1 MAGNFALN
9 VVLSA
14 GLSQLW
20 SMINTQ
26 QIIVVM
32 PLFNTNIPANAGM
45 FFGFIMNLA
54 SFNLLPTD
62 EFYNSYMVM
71 SNDPGA
77 LNSNFD
83 DQGYGSVYLLQNL
96 GTLLVAILT
105 IPLFVGLYYVLKP
118 LTRCST
124 RIKKVHLKL
133 KNYLFWSH
141 QIQVI
146 FESYSVI
153 CMCALINLKF
163 VSVFVFTFLGIF
175 QYLR

>member
-1 MAGNFALN
+1 
-9 VVLSA
+9 
-14 GLSQLW
+14 
-20 SMINTQ
+20 
-26 QIIVVM
+26 
-32 PLFNTNIPANAGM
+32 
-45 FFGFIMNLA
+45 
-54 SFNLLPTD
+54 
-62 EFYNSYMVM
+62 M
-71 SNDPGA
+71 SKDDPGA
-77 LNSNFD
+77 LNSNFE

-105 IPLFVGLYYVLKP
+105 IPLLVGLYYVLLP
-118 LTRCST
+118 FTRCST
-124 RIKKVHLKL
+124 KIKKVHLKL

-175 QYLR
+175 QYLRSDNKLSSSVFVRTSLCACSFRHCNRNDA

>member
-1 MAGNFALN
+1 MAGNFAINL
-9 VVLSA
+9 VLSA

-62 EFYNSYMVM
+62 KFYNQYLNM
-71 SNDPGA
+71 SKDDPGA
-77 LNSNFD
+77 LNSNFE

-105 IPLFVGLYYVLKP
+105 IPLLVGLYFVL
-118 LTRCST
+118 
-124 RIKKVHLKL
+124 
-133 KNYLFWSH
+133 
-141 QIQVI
+141 
-146 FESYSVI
+146 
-153 CMCALINLKF
+153 
-163 VSVFVFTFLGIF
+163 
-175 QYLR
+175 

>member
-1 MAGNFALN
+1 MNL
-9 VVLSA
+9 VLSA

-62 EFYNSYMVM
+62 EFYHSYMVM
-71 SNDPGA
+71 SKDPGA
-77 LNSNFD
+77 LNSNFE

-105 IPLFVGLYYVLKP
+105 IPIFVGLYYLMKP
-118 LTRCST
+118 FTRCST
-124 RIKKVHLKL
+124 RIQKVHLKL

-153 CMCALINLKF
+153 CMCALINLKY
-163 VSVFVFTFLGIF
+163 VSFCCC
-175 QYLR
+175 